1 MTDFAQARRAM
12 VNSQV
17 RINDVT
23 DYRIQDA
30 MAELPREKFVPRSRQ
45 AKAYG
50 DAEVEIGEGRFLLC
64 PRDLA
69 KLVQAADI
77 KSTDLVLDIACGR
90 GYTTALL
97 SRLAETV
104 VGIDADAEM
113 VARASERLNE
123 VRADNAV
130 VIKGDPRAGVPDQ
143 GPFDVIVIAGAVDEV
158 PQALF
163 DQLAEGG
170 RLVTFVRNGPVGRA
184 TVFTRGQGGA
194 IGERVVFDGTPT
206 LVPGFEKERDFV
218 F

>member
-1 MTDFAQARRAM
+1 MSDFAQARRAM

-30 MAELPREKFVPRSRQ
+30 MAELPREKFLPRSKQ

-50 DAEVEIGEGRFLLC
+50 DAEVEIGEGRFLLR

-69 KLVQAADI
+69 KLVHAADI
-77 KSTDLVLDIACGR
+77 QSGDLVLDVACGR

-97 SRLAETV
+97 ARLAETV
-104 VGIDADAEM
+104 VGIDSDEEL
-113 VARASERLNE
+113 VARASERLSE

-130 VIKGDPRAGVPDQ
+130 VVKADPLKGVPDQ
-143 GPFDVIVIAGAVDEV
+143 GPFDVIVIAGAVDYV
-158 PQALF
+158 PDALF
-163 DQLAEGG
+163 EQLAENG
-170 RLVTFVRNGPVGRA
+170 RLVTFVRSGPVGRA
-184 TVFTRGQGGA
+184 TVFTKGHGGA
-194 IGERVVFDGTPT
+194 IGERIVFDGTPT
-206 LVPGFEKERDFV
+206 LVPGFEKEGDFV

>member
-1 MTDFAQARRAM
+1 MSDFAEARRAM

-30 MAELPREKFVPRSRQ
+30 MLELPREKFVPRSKQ

-50 DAEVEIGEGRFLLC
+50 DAEVEVAEGRHLLC

-69 KLVQAADI
+69 KLVHAADI
-77 KSTDLVLDIACGR
+77 RSDELVLDIACGR

-97 SRLAETV
+97 ARLAETV
-104 VGIDADAEM
+104 VGLEADEDL
-113 VARASERLNE
+113 VKRAGERLTE
-123 VRADNAV
+123 VGADNAV
-130 VIKGDPRAGVPDQ
+130 VVQGDPVKGVPDQ
-143 GPFDVIVIAGAVDEV
+143 GPFDVIVIAGAVDAV
-158 PQALF
+158 PQTLF
-163 DQLAEGG
+163 DQLSEGG
-170 RLVTFVRNGPVGRA
+170 RLVTFVRSGPVGRA
-184 TVFTRGQGGA
+184 TVFTKGHGA

-206 LVPGFEKERDFV
+206 LVPGFEKGAEFV

>member
-1 MTDFAQARRAM
+1 MSDFVQARRAM

-30 MAELPREKFVPRSRQ
+30 MLELPRELFVPRSKQ

-50 DAEVEIGEGRFLLC
+50 DAEVEVAEGRFLIS

-69 KLVQAADI
+69 KLIHVANVRP
-77 KSTDLVLDIACGR
+77 TDLVLDVACGR

-97 SRLAETV
+97 ARLAETV
-104 VGIDADAEM
+104 VGIDSDDDL
-113 VARASERLNE
+113 VRRASERLTE

-130 VIKGDPRAGVPDQ
+130 VVKANPTAGVPDQ

-158 PQALF
+158 PDALLE
-163 DQLAEGG
+163 QLAEGG
-170 RLVTFVRNGPVGRA
+170 RLVTFVRSGPVGRA
-184 TVFTRGQGGA
+184 TVFTKGQGGSV
-194 IGERVVFDGTPT
+194 GEYVVFDGTPT
-206 LVPGFEKERDFV
+206 LVPGFGKEDEFV

>member
-1 MTDFAQARRAM
+1 MSDFVQARRAM

-23 DYRIQDA
+23 DARIQDA
-30 MAELPREKFVPRSRQ
+30 MLELPREKFVPRSRQ

-50 DAEVEIGEGRFLLC
+50 DAEVETGEGRYLLC

-69 KLVQAADI
+69 KLIQAADI
-77 KSTDLVLDIACGR
+77 KSSDLVLDIACGR

-97 SRLAETV
+97 ARLAETV
-104 VGIDADAEM
+104 VGLESDEEL
-113 VARASERLNE
+113 VKRASERLNE

-130 VIKGDPRAGVPDQ
+130 VIQGDPAAGVHDQ
-143 GPFDVIVIAGAVDEV
+143 GPFDVIVIAGAVDGV
-158 PQALF
+158 PQTLF

-170 RLVTFVRNGPVGRA
+170 RLVTFVRSGPVGRA
-184 TVFTRGQGGA
+184 TVFTKGHGA
-194 IGERVVFDGTPT
+194 VGERVVFDGSAT
-206 LVPGFEKERDFV
+206 LVPGFEKESDFV